1 MNSCSPNVCSPT
13 KTKPLTVA
21 AKCENIQETIMKRIN
36 KDLLIRVLF
45 SAAFLL
51 GSALLVRAQSPGP
64 SPNSNEPPKF
74 EFFAGYSALGETG
87 SRVISLGPNASVGGD
102 YQGQGF
108 ETSIIRNFN
117 KHFGIKGDFSFH
129 FNNES
134 GRGPITACTPACTTT
149 TQDFQ
154 LKTRV
159 YNFLA
164 GPEFKARNRTRFTP
178 FVHALGGFAHT
189 SATFTT
195 PGPTN
200 ILFLK
205 RNDTSFAMALG
216 GGLDIR
222 ASKRVSFRALM
233 DYN

>member
-1 MNSCSPNVCSPT
+1 
-13 KTKPLTVA
+13 
-21 AKCENIQETIMKRIN
+21 MKRTN
-36 KDLLIRVLF
+36 KNLLIRLV
-45 SAAFLL
+45 SSTTLL
-51 GSALLVRAQSPGP
+51 LCSALLVSAQSTKPD
-64 SPNSNEPPKF
+64 EHPKY
-74 EFFAGYSALGETG
+74 EFFAGYSVLGETG
-87 SRVISLGPNASVGGD
+87 SRVISFGPNAGVTGD
-102 YQGQGF
+102 YEGQGF
-108 ETSIIRNFN
+108 QTSIIRNFN

-134 GRGPITACTPACTTT
+134 NRGPVTACTPVCTTV

-164 GPEFKARNRTRFTP
+164 GPEFKARNSTRFTP

-195 PGPTN
+195 PGPTH
-200 ILFLK
+200 ILFIR
-205 RNDTSFAMALG
+205 RNDSTFAMGLG

-222 ASKRVSFRALM
+222 ASTRVSFRAMM
-233 DYN
+233 DYNPVFVNDSTTGTRDFVRFSLGVLFH

>member
-1 MNSCSPNVCSPT
+1 
-13 KTKPLTVA
+13 
-21 AKCENIQETIMKRIN
+21 MKRIN
-36 KDLLIRVLF
+36 KNLIIRL
-45 SAAFLL
+45 AFCTALLL
-51 GSALLVRAQSPGP
+51 GSALLCSAQSPTP
-64 SPNSNEPPKF
+64 AEYPKF

-117 KHFGIKGDFSFH
+117 KHIGIKGDFSFH

-134 GRGPITACTPACTTT
+134 SRGPIAACTPTCTTV

-164 GPEFKARNRTRFTP
+164 GPEFKARNSTRFTP

-195 PGPTN
+195 PGPTH
-200 ILFLK
+200 ILFVR

-222 ASKRVSFRALM
+222 ASNRVSFRAMM
-233 DYN
+233 DYNPVFVNDSTVGTRDFVRFSVGVLFH

>member
-1 MNSCSPNVCSPT
+1 MPQT
-13 KTKPLTVA
+13 
-21 AKCENIQETIMKRIN
+21 MK
-36 KDLLIRVLF
+36 KLVPFLGVVVLMC
-45 SAAFLL
+45 ATA
-51 GSALLVRAQSPGP
+51 SALAQGTT
-64 SPNSNEPPKF
+64 SNEHPKF
-74 EFFAGYSALGETG
+74 EFFAGYSAIGETG

-102 YQGQGF
+102 YEGQGF
-108 ETSIIRNFN
+108 ETSIIRNFS
-117 KHFGIKGDFSFH
+117 KRFGIKGDFSAH

-134 GRGPITACTPACTTT
+134 NRGPIAACTPACTTV

-164 GPEFKARNRTRFTP
+164 GPEFKARNSTRFTP

-195 PGPTN
+195 PGPTH
-200 ILFLK
+200 ILFL
-205 RNDTSFAMALG
+205 RRRDTSFALGLG

-222 ASKRVSFRALM
+222 ASNRVSFRAMM
-233 DYN
+233 DYNPVFVHDSTGGRRDFVRISFGVLFH

>member
-1 MNSCSPNVCSPT
+1 MPQTMEKLAPFLSV
-13 KTKPLTVA
+13 
-21 AKCENIQETIMKRIN
+21 I
-36 KDLLIRVLF
+36 VLMCA
-45 SAAFLL
+45 SV
-51 GSALLVRAQSPGP
+51 SALAQGTTPVDY
-64 SPNSNEPPKF
+64 PKV
-74 EFFAGYSALGETG
+74 EVFAGYSALGETG

-102 YQGQGF
+102 YEGQGF

-134 GRGPITACTPACTTT
+134 NRGPISACTPACTTV

-164 GPEFKARNRTRFTP
+164 GPEFKARNSTRFTP

-195 PGPTN
+195 PGPTH
-200 ILFLK
+200 ILFLR
-205 RNDTSFAMALG
+205 RNDNSFAMGLG

-222 ASKRVSFRALM
+222 ASNRVSFRAMM
-233 DYN
+233 DYNPVFVQDSTGGRRDFVRFSLGVLFH

>member
-1 MNSCSPNVCSPT
+1 
-13 KTKPLTVA
+13 
-21 AKCENIQETIMKRIN
+21 MKRIN
-36 KDLLIRVLF
+36 KNLLIRLPF
-45 SAAFLL
+45 CTALLL
-51 GSALLVRAQSPGP
+51 GSALVGSAQSPT
-64 SPNSNEPPKF
+64 PNEYPKVEVF
-74 EFFAGYSALGETG
+74 VGYSALGESG
-87 SRVISLGPNASVGGD
+87 SRAISFGPNASVSGD
-102 YQGQGF
+102 FEGQGF
-108 ETSIIRNFN
+108 ETSIIRNFS
-117 KHFGIKGDFSFH
+117 KHLGIKGDFSAS

-134 GRGPITACTPACTTT
+134 GSGPITGCTPACTTV
-149 TQDFQ
+149 TQNFQ

-164 GPEFKARNRTRFTP
+164 GPEFKARNSTRFTP

-200 ILFLK
+200 ILFLR

-233 DYN
+233 DYNPVFVNDSTTGTRDFVRFSLGVLFH